1 MKHIIELE
9 IGSPVKLKDRANQ
22 KTGEEMKETI
32 EKQSN
37 AVQYNVLNGKEC
49 GLWEF
54 TGVTSSGFPAGTA
67 RSPHNNPYVE
77 I

>member
-1 MKHIIELE
+1 MK
-9 IGSPVKLKDRANQ
+9 
-22 KTGEEMKETI
+22 I

-37 AVQYNVLNGKEC
+37 TVQYNVLSGKEY